1 MIKAI
6 IVDDEMP
13 ARSELGFILEETGR
27 VEVIGE
33 AGDVRAAVELI
44 KAKKADVIFL
54 DINMPGFSGL
64 QLAEVLKTHPNPP
77 AIIFVTAYSGFALKA
92 FEVNAVDYLLKPVD
106 ADRLN
111 AALDKLSRPSLGV
124 SGSSE
129 EGSARTTRVT
139 VNKAGKKHFISS
151 SIICYL
157 MAKDDYSYIYTDE
170 GKFLSTTSLTHLE
183 ESLNDFGFF
192 RVHRRYIVN
201 LERIAAVSPQPG
213 GTLMITL
220 SDEEGTEIPVS
231 RRRVPTLKAKMGI

>member
-1 MIKAI
+1 MIKAL

-13 ARSELGFILEETGR
+13 ARSELSFVLEETGR

-33 AGDVRAAVELI
+33 AGDVRSAVDLI

-77 AIIFVTAYSGFALKA
+77 AIIFVTAYSGFAFRA
-92 FEVNAVDYLLKPVD
+92 FEVNAVDYLLKPID
-106 ADRLN
+106 IDRLN
-111 AALDKLSRPSLGV
+111 EALDKLSKG
-124 SGSSE
+124 GTMANAAE
-129 EGSARTTRVT
+129 ESHKSTRVT
-139 VNKAGKKHFISS
+139 VNKGGKKHFISS

-157 MAKDDYSYIYTDE
+157 MAKDDYSYIFTDE

-183 ESLNDFGFF
+183 EELAAFGFF

-201 LERIAAVSPQPG
+201 LDRIAAVAPQPG
-213 GTLMITL
+213 GTLMLTL
-220 SDEEGTEIPVS
+220 SDKEETEIPVS
-231 RRRVPTLKAKMGI
+231 RRRVANLKQEMGI